1 MSTANNLEYN
11 GKLSEFPAVE
21 LLREGVASKLS
32 GTFRFS
38 QAQQK
43 IAVYFDN
50 GEIVF
55 AASNSK
61 QHRFLVKLLQWNFLQ
76 EKDLPL
82 FQNVPDLEIGAKL
95 VETGKLTPVSLEMCQ
110 LRLVAEIIA
119 VPLLWLEGEWN
130 YNPLVRVREDL
141 RVTVDSAGLLV
152 EASRLLPPDFVL
164 SRFQNELDSVAP
176 AEIAFQ
182 TFNMTPEE
190 AYIYSRV
197 DTAMSVD
204 SLIAVSGLPEAQV
217 KPIVYTVWLGGLL
230 KRYNYT
236 AAFDEAA
243 IKRVLAASA
252 SANKA
257 ATAAKP
263 VATAAS
269 ASVPIKT
276 EIKVAKVEAPAK
288 PLEIN
293 KQPVITVSTEEE
305 QKKAVE
311 EFLSRVADAKTHYQ
325 VLDISNSAE
334 ASEVKLHYFRLAK
347 QFHPD
352 KFHHLAGS
360 DTHSRLQTAFNRLS
374 QAYETLKDVKSRE
387 LYDFKLKK
395 EGIAAQ
401 ADVSTLTPE
410 QVFKQGMEKI
420 QQGGYNEGVAL
431 LTRAVQLAPN
441 VAEYHARFGQA
452 LSVNQKF
459 RHQAESELQTA
470 VRLDEKNADWRM
482 ALINFYLG
490 VGLSKRA
497 ENELKKLLAI
507 HPNHADARQKL
518 NNLR

>member
-1 MSTANNLEYN
+1 
-11 GKLSEFPAVE
+11 
-21 LLREGVASKLS
+21 
-32 GTFRFS
+32 
-38 QAQQK
+38 
-43 IAVYFDN
+43 
-50 GEIVF
+50 
-55 AASNSK
+55 
-61 QHRFLVKLLQWNFLQ
+61 
-76 EKDLPL
+76 
-82 FQNVPDLEIGAKL
+82 
-95 VETGKLTPVSLEMCQ
+95 
-110 LRLVAEIIA
+110 
-119 VPLLWLEGEWN
+119 
-130 YNPLVRVREDL
+130 
-141 RVTVDSAGLLV
+141 
-152 EASRLLPPDFVL
+152 
-164 SRFQNELDSVAP
+164 
-176 AEIAFQ
+176 
-182 TFNMTPEE
+182 
-190 AYIYSRV
+190 
-197 DTAMSVD
+197 
-204 SLIAVSGLPEAQV
+204 
-217 KPIVYTVWLGGLL
+217 
-230 KRYNYT
+230 
-236 AAFDEAA
+236 
-243 IKRVLAASA
+243 
-252 SANKA
+252 
-257 ATAAKP
+257 
-263 VATAAS
+263 
-269 ASVPIKT
+269 
-276 EIKVAKVEAPAK
+276 
-288 PLEIN
+288 
-293 KQPVITVSTEEE
+293 
-305 QKKAVE
+305 
-311 EFLSRVADAKTHYQ
+311 